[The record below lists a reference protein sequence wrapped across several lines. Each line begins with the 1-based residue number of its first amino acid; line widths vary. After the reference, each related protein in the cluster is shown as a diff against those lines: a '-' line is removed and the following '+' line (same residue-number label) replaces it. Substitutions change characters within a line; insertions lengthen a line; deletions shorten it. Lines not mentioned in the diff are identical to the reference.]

1 MLAMHIQWWAWIH
14 NGIKIIILGDIT
26 QNDVLILIIIS
37 SGLGGVG
44 KSGL

>member
-14 NGIKIIILGDIT
+14 KGIKIIILGDIT
-26 QNDVLILIIIS
+26 QNDVLILIIT
-37 SGLGGVG
+37 SGLGGGG